1 MSKKLYGVLLDV
13 QNEKFEAIEI
23 DDTLDELYR
32 VCNCTCIDMPIRT
45 IGNKKFTCIVDDEGL
60 LNDAPKI
67 SAINNLGNVMLVGNI
82 FIVSAEN
89 VDGELVSLTETE
101 AVYVMKRIQKLY
113 TRNYPNG
120 YPILTQCNY

>member
-45 IGNKKFTCIVDDEGL
+45 IGNKKLTCIVDDEGL